1 MRDIDD
7 PRARDEDVPSP
18 CISVC
23 RLDPSSG
30 CCSGCLRTLHEI
42 ATWSTMSAPAKRAVL
57 GALPARRERAQDR

>member
-1 MRDIDD
+1 
-7 PRARDEDVPSP
+7 VPSP

-23 RLDPSSG
+23 TLDPSSG

-57 GALPARRERAQDR
+57 AALPARRERAQDR